1 MKIIWI
7 NEISFTKEVKRLLL
21 LMKITLIILF
31 ICIFQLQAIDSYSQT
46 TTLSIQ
52 TKEVALEDLFNEIES
67 RSEYLFNYRDSDVSH
82 IKTKVNIV
90 NGNIK
95 DILTQALKNTN
106 LSFSINDRHITIFD
120 TPTIEKEE
128 KKVVSGSVKDNS
140 GELLLGVSI
149 VLKGTS
155 IGTVTDI
162 DGNYSVEV
170 PDDHAILV
178 FSYLGYSTQELSV
191 KGKSRLDV
199 ILTEDMQKLEE
210 VVVVGYGTQKKVNL
224 TGAVAQLKGEI
235 LENRPVT
242 NITQALQGT
251 VANLNISSTSGGAP
265 GADQTINIRGYTGF
279 GLDENGKMVS
289 KSQSPLIVIDGV
301 QGGDINSINMQDV
314 ESISVLKD
322 AASTAIYGS
331 SAPYGVII
339 INTKKGKKGSKAK
352 ITYNNNFGFAQPINL
367 PKMMNSLDFANIYNE
382 AARNGNI
389 APVFSEE
396 NIQRIKDYQSG
407 VLKDETIPDPTPGI
421 DEWQTWTGNGNNDW
435 FDIYFK
441 NMSFSQQHNVGVSGG
456 TDKTNYYVGLGYN
469 QKDGMYNYG
478 DDSYKR
484 YNVRTNLSV
493 DLVKWLSFNMR
504 SSYARWTTDSP
515 DTYNGSKDYMHQ
527 IARKWPTAPL
537 KNPDGAYSY
546 PSEIPLH
553 QDGGRD
559 KSTSDQ
565 AVLTGEFVIT
575 PMTGWNITANY
586 TFDGLFVEETEHVKT
601 LYVTNPSGASTIYSG
616 TTPNSYKRVNSKN
629 QHHIIN
635 LFSSYEKQ
643 LGDHYFKAMVGYTQE
658 LYDDLKTSVKNTDLY
673 SDNLP
678 SLSLTYGKSPSI
690 EDKANQLAIRGGFGR
705 INYNYKEKYLLEL
718 NGRYD
723 GTSRFLKDVR
733 YKFYPGASAAW
744 VMSKEDFWKPVE
756 EYVNTFKLRV
766 SYGSLGDQGFID
778 SYYPFHPSMS
788 TTAPS
793 GSQWIFADGR
803 QAYVSYPGLVNP
815 NLTWVTTSTI
825 DFGVDMTF
833 LNNRLNATF
842 DWYKRSSKDFVGPAE
857 ILPSIIG
864 IDSPQMNNS
873 AMNTKGFDL
882 SVSWRDRI
890 GEVNYGVSFVL
901 SDYMSEITS
910 YPNPTGLNTTWYEG
924 RKVGDIW
931 GYETY
936 GVFKS
941 DEEIAS
947 APSQNKIYAQWS
959 PGDIRYVDQNGDD
972 KIDWGDN
979 TLANPG
985 DKKVIGN
992 TTPRFS
998 YGLNLSADYKGFD
1011 FSLFLQGIAKRD
1023 AWIDSNYFWGIV
1035 GDQWQSSVFTVHS
1048 DRWTEDNPD
1057 GYFPKFYLTSQNNKN
1072 TQTQTRYLQ
1081 NAAYMRIKNMQIG
1094 YTFPKSLISK
1104 INFERLRVYVSGDN
1118 LATFSSMF
1126 NTIDPEFSATNGKL
1140 YPLQRTWSVGLNVT
1154 F

>member
-224 TGAVAQLKGEI
+224 TGAVAQLKGEV

-396 NIQRIKDYQSG
+396 NIQRTKDYQSG

-947 APSQNKIYAQWS
+947 APSQDKIYAQWS

>member
-224 TGAVAQLKGEI
+224 TGAVAQLKGEV

-947 APSQNKIYAQWS
+947 APSQDKIYAQWS

-992 TTPRFS
+992 ITPRFS